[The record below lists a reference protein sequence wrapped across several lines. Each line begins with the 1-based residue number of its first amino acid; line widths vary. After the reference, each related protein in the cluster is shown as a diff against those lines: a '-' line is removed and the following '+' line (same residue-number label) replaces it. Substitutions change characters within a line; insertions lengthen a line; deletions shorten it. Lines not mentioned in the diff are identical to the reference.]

1 MGAGG
6 GAACR
11 RLGSVSEAPPIDKS
25 RTAVLYPSPVATLG
39 HTSARFERELLMKSS
54 ITPKG
59 MECRIWNGVDI
70 TRRPSDGYVNATAM
84 CKAYGKRWEN
94 YHRNERTQQYIAA
107 LERILAKTDCGAAV
121 ARNRVTGKPDLIQ
134 TIQGGPPHLQGTWVH
149 PRIAV
154 DLARW
159 LHPEFAVWMDGW
171 FLEDFA
177 PRIAADPTPATAP
190 LPKPQQ
196 EKPVYMV
203 GGPGVYVPGAEA
215 FTAPL
220 TEILDAYTSEK
231 ESEYD
236 ALPRHERLR
245 PFRSPRFATKTFL
258 EWFVAKHGQLVLS
271 PASIG
276 ITVGAVAAPPRP
288 PAPPAPAPQPAR
300 DHHAP
305 ARPPQAEQRFQ
316 PGDLIT
322 GPELAHLL
330 GIRPGTLNHWAAEH
344 NIGTEP
350 DGWRLIGRGK
360 LSAGKLCCSTYPPGC
375 ASWLFMKL

>member
-1 MGAGG
+1 MNSTPAPLGLD
-6 GAACR
+6 CR
-11 RLGSVSEAPPIDKS
+11 
-25 RTAVLYPSPVATLG
+25 T
-39 HTSARFERELLMKSS
+39 
-54 ITPKG
+54 
-59 MECRIWNGVDI
+59 WNGVEI
-70 TRRPSDGYVNATAM
+70 RRRPSDGFVNATAI
-84 CKAYGKRWEN
+84 CKANNREWFTYARSKRTRE
-94 YHRNERTQQYIAA
+94 YVEALAA
-107 LERILAKTDCGAAV
+107 QIGCSAGVPQFCG
-121 ARNRVTGKPDLIQ
+121 TGTGSIPGLIE
-134 TIQGGPPHLQGTWVH
+134 TIQGGPPHLQGTWIH
-149 PRIAV
+149 PRLAV

-159 LHPEFAVWMDGW
+159 ISPAFAVWMDGW

-177 PRIAADPTPATAP
+177 PRIAGNRTTAP
-190 LPKPQQ
+190 GAMPKPQQ

-231 ESEYD
+231 EAEYD

-245 PFRSPRFATKTFL
+245 PFRSPRFATKCFL

-276 ITVGAVAAPPRP
+276 IPVGAVAAPPRP
-288 PAPPAPAPQPAR
+288 PAPPAPAPQPPR
-300 DHHAP
+300 DHQAPAPAAAP
-305 ARPPQAEQRFQ
+305 ARPPQAAQRFQ

-330 GIRPGTLNHWAAEH
+330 GIRPGTLNQWASEH
-344 NIGTEP
+344 NIGTER

-375 ASWLFMKL
+375 ASWLFMKV